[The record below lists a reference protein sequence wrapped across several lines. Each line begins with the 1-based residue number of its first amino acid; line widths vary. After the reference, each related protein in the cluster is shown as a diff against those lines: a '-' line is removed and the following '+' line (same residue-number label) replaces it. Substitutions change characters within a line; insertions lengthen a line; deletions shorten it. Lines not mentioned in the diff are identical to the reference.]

1 MLFLTAFVAKKGKGG
16 HYMINNYS
24 LLHIE
29 ANQCKAVLEQ
39 VLSSKPVF
47 SQKNQKFCDIVQT
60 VLYGMC
66 DKIKN
71 ESLTYTEVSTGIIMS
86 LMRNINS
93 AYEGMFELNEM
104 HLKEYHNSRSIEPNY
119 TALSEC
125 KSLLKE
131 VIKNLNHVIQ
141 ITEGSGEADI
151 FWVSEGCPECGN
163 ENTFV
168 WNVETM
174 GYKVHCPSCGA
185 EMMLC
190 DACSHSEDNLNF
202 NCNNCDW
209 EQGEDGT
216 GTCFRCRCKS

>member
-1 MLFLTAFVAKKGKGG
+1 
-16 HYMINNYS
+16 MINNYS

-47 SQKNQKFCDIVQT
+47 STKNKNLCDIVQT

-71 ESLTYTEVSTGIIMS
+71 ESLTYIEKSAGVIIS

-104 HLKEYHNSRSIEPNY
+104 NIKVYLLSNSRSIEPKEPKEPNY

-131 VIKNLNHVIQ
+131 VIKNLNHIIQ
-141 ITEGSGEADI
+141 VTEGSGEADI
-151 FWVSEGCPECGN
+151 FWVSEGCPECGC

-168 WNVETM
+168 WNVEKM

-190 DACSHSEDNLNF
+190 DACSHAEDNLNF

-209 EQGEDGT
+209 EQGADGK
-216 GTCFRCRCKS
+216 GTCFRCR

>member
-1 MLFLTAFVAKKGKGG
+1 
-16 HYMINNYS
+16 MINNYS

-47 SQKNQKFCDIVQT
+47 STKNKNLFDIVQT

-93 AYEGMFELNEM
+93 AYESMFELNEM
-104 HLKEYHNSRSIEPNY
+104 NIKVYLLSNSRSIEPKEPKEPNY
-119 TALSEC
+119 TALAKC

-131 VIKNLNHVIQ
+131 VIENLNHVIQ

-151 FWVSEGCPECGN
+151 FWVSEGCPECGC

-168 WNVETM
+168 WDVKTQ
-174 GYKVHCPSCGA
+174 GYKAHCPSCGA